1 MKASWEKLEKNEG
14 ILHIEVDK
22 ERVASALD
30 QAFRKVVK
38 KVNVPGFRR
47 GKVPRHIFEARFG
60 VESLYQD
67 ALDILLPE
75 CYMEAVKQTGIEP
88 IDRPEVDIEQ
98 FEKGK
103 ELIFKAKVQVAPEV
117 ELGEYKGLEIPEKDF
132 SVTDEDVQA
141 ELERMR
147 ERHAELIVIEDG
159 EVQNGDTVLIDFEG
173 FLDGKPFEGG
183 KAENFT
189 LEIGSGRLIPGFEEQ
204 LVGMKKDEEKEIEVK
219 FPEDYHNKDLAGKD
233 AVFKIKLHEIKRK
246 RLPEL
251 DDEFAMDVSEFETL
265 EEYKKDIEKNLKEQ
279 KEREKEQ
286 YLEATALE
294 KAAENAS
301 VDIPQ
306 IMIDHEVDHMV
317 QDFAS
322 QLRLQGMT
330 LDMYFQL
337 TGQDEQ
343 ALREQMKE
351 NAEKRVRQRLVLK
364 AIIEKEQITV
374 SDEELDE
381 ELEKIAELYQRT
393 KEEIRTMLEKNDALE
408 NVKQDV
414 ATRKAIRLLVENSK
428 MVSEV
433 A

>member
-147 ERHAELIVIEDG
+147 ERHAELIVVEDG

-381 ELEKIAELYQRT
+381 ELEKMAELYQRT

>member
-381 ELEKIAELYQRT
+381 ELEKMAELYQRT

>member
-219 FPEDYHNKDLAGKD
+219 FPEEYHNKDLAGKD

-381 ELEKIAELYQRT
+381 ELEKMAELYQRT